1 MRVLRLP
8 DRTTLSKRVTKTK
21 TRTQSRLTVTTSVT
35 FERLHYGIALSA
47 SITWS
52 PKSAAGAI
60 LSVCRAR
67 WEGGGLRQTCKA
79 RMTPWSGYLRSHAH
93 RRQTCGAETHKAD
106 IWGRDTQ
113 GRHTRQAYHGAQT
126 TAVCMMMRHSMYDD
140 VT

>member
-1 MRVLRLP
+1 MRVLP

-93 RRQTCGAETHKAD
+93 RRQKVGQRHIRQTCGAEKHKAD

-126 TAVCMMMRHSMYDD
+126 TAVCMMM
-140 VT
+140 